1 MSLIFVDLWYFSFF
15 MTYTWSQ
22 DFQSFILLSTA
33 ATQWRCSDN
42 RWHYSVSTKSKIFLL
57 VTEQA
62 ATLSA
67 SLRVIYKPKIL
78 QSSCQY
84 LLLLLDSSPWAKV
97 IRCGYQEDWQRNQ
110 QWVVNMLCATW
121 RHCFDVAAVLS
132 SCSIFICLLRGIH
145 GSCEKYEYITP
156 FTVAVEE
163 IFFIRQRSKTFGQF
177 FLC

>member
-1 MSLIFVDLWYFSFF
+1 MISWSFF
-15 MTYTWSQ
+15 ICYLLSFWWFQYTSYTWSQ
-22 DFQSFILLSTA
+22 DFQSLTLLSTA
-33 ATQWRCSDN
+33 VTLQCCSN
-42 RWHYSVSTKSKIFLL
+42 NGWHYSVSTKSQIFLL

-62 ATLSA
+62 ATPSV

-121 RHCFDVAAVLS
+121 RHCFDVAAALFS
-132 SCSIFICLLRGIH
+132 SSIWFAFGVTCTTVKNGIRILDFYA
-145 GSCEKYEYITP
+145 SA
-156 FTVAVEE
+156 AVQM
-163 IFFIRQRSKTFGQF
+163 FDVRT
-177 FLC
+177 